1 MIFVLPESGQKPSIT
16 SDQITP
22 ISEAA
27 KNLFDLR
34 KGAKEKPH
42 YISVHGRIDSVLLD
56 YRKYERLHQELEYFR
71 ELFWKLKITD
81 RVLELQAAPE
91 KLVSLREAVG
101 EQAYARIL
109 AMDPDEI
116 ADNELFDVE

>member
-1 MIFVLPESGQKPSIT
+1 
-16 SDQITP
+16 
-22 ISEAA
+22 SEAA

-34 KGAKEKPH
+34 KATKEKPQ

-71 ELFWKLKITD
+71 ELFWKLEITD